1 MIKRALWLILMG
13 FLWLF
18 MTRAAFAADPIKP
31 AFHEE
36 LGQAWSVLGRELE
49 GLFDRWQEHFGS
61 MGAREEGPPI
71 SMIIRNREKL
81 DLSSDQVKNLERLRT
96 DFEKQSIRKEADIRV
111 AKLDLHALLHTQPVD
126 MKKVEAKVH
135 EIERLRADLQ
145 FARIRAAQKAKE
157 QLSLEQ
163 RQKLDE
169 LLAELQVTVFQP

>member
-18 MTRAAFAADPIKP
+18 MTRAAFAADPIKS

-71 SMIIRNREKL
+71 CMIIRNGEKL
-81 DLSSDQVKNLERLRT
+81 DLSSDQVKKLERLRT
-96 DFEKQSIRKEADIRV
+96 DFEKQSIRK
-111 AKLDLHALLHTQPVD
+111 
-126 MKKVEAKVH
+126 
-135 EIERLRADLQ
+135 
-145 FARIRAAQKAKE
+145 
-157 QLSLEQ
+157 
-163 RQKLDE
+163 
-169 LLAELQVTVFQP
+169 

>member
-81 DLSSDQVKNLERLRT
+81 DLSSDQVKNLETVLC
-96 DFEKQSIRKEADIRV
+96 
-111 AKLDLHALLHTQPVD
+111 HCALPRCQ
-126 MKKVEAKVH
+126 K
-135 EIERLRADLQ
+135 RN
-145 FARIRAAQKAKE
+145 AAQGVM
-157 QLSLEQ
+157 SSQ
-163 RQKLDE
+163 RI
-169 LLAELQVTVFQP
+169 APCII

>member
-61 MGAREEGPPI
+61 MGTREEGPPI

-145 FARIRAAQKAKE
+145 FARIRATQKAKE